1 MKGHLHLPHPH
12 NQRLQRI
19 QAPTYERLQ
28 ARLAED
34 HSEPTEKPLSIH
46 CGWGRLLIGQTYP
59 DAEELA
65 RDLLQEAPGERDIA
79 LYVAAPQQ
87 VLAHAPQQLFLDPS
101 DTLRLWFTDYR
112 PARRPPRGFRIR
124 RVHTE
129 EDWAAINRLYL
140 ARGMLP
146 VQTERL
152 SPRHQGGPIY
162 WLAEDADTGV
172 AVGTVMG
179 LNHAKAFQDPEGG
192 SSLWCLAVDPQCS
205 RPGVGEALVRHLV
218 EHFMSRELAYL
229 DLSVLHNNQ
238 QAKALYRKL
247 GFRELATFTIK
258 RKNGINQS
266 LFLGP
271 GPEEDLNPYAR
282 IIVDEAH
289 RRGIEVRVDDA
300 EGGLFTLTQ
309 GGRQIRCRES
319 LSDLTTAVSM
329 TLCQDKVLTHR
340 ALQHA
345 GLRQPQQRLA
355 GSAEENAAFLAEHGS
370 LVVKPVD
377 GEQGQGVAVDLR
389 TADEVEDRRRPAQH
403 PRADRGAEPPAPGR
417 HRRGKP
423 HPARP
428 RDRAHPAGR
437 RLWLRRRVAQRRTP
451 GRAAHRQ
458 PAHRRHPRGRHR
470 RPPSGPP
477 RGRDPGRAGPGN
489 TGGGPGL
496 PGRGCRPARLRDHR
510 SQRARRP
517 GQPRAAADRR
527 TLRRS
532 SLPPQP
538 RGAFMTPLPQPDL
551 NYLQRVLLEML
562 AIPSPTGFTDTIVRY
577 VAEQLDELGVPF
589 EMTRRG
595 TIRATL
601 QGRLNTPDRAVSAH
615 LDTIGA
621 LVREIKPNG
630 RLGLAPV
637 GCWSSRFAEGSRVT
651 VFTEQGVFRGSVLP
665 LLASGHAFNT
675 EVDNL
680 KISWDNIELRLDA
693 YTASRADSES
703 LGISVGD
710 YVAFDPLPEF
720 TESGHISARHL
731 DDKAGVAALL
741 AALKAVKESGQEPPI
756 DCHPLFTITEEVG
769 SGAAGALPWDVS
781 EFVGIDIA
789 PVAEGQ
795 NSNEHSVSVAMQD
808 SGGPYDFHLSR
819 HLLRLGERHDIALRR
834 DLFRYYHSD
843 AQSAI
848 AAGHDTRAALLAFG
862 CDATHGYERTHID
875 SLAALSRLLTA
886 YILSPPVF
894 ASDAKPRETSLERFN
909 KQLEHPVHMESCTHV
924 PPVDEVLDSSNNSDK
939 D

>member
-1 MKGHLHLPHPH
+1 
-12 NQRLQRI
+12 
-19 QAPTYERLQ
+19 
-28 ARLAED
+28 
-34 HSEPTEKPLSIH
+34 
-46 CGWGRLLIGQTYP
+46 
-59 DAEELA
+59 
-65 RDLLQEAPGERDIA
+65 
-79 LYVAAPQQ
+79 
-87 VLAHAPQQLFLDPS
+87 
-101 DTLRLWFTDYR
+101 
-112 PARRPPRGFRIR
+112 
-124 RVHTE
+124 
-129 EDWAAINRLYL
+129 
-140 ARGMLP
+140 
-146 VQTERL
+146 
-152 SPRHQGGPIY
+152 
-162 WLAEDADTGV
+162 
-172 AVGTVMG
+172 
-179 LNHAKAFQDPEGG
+179 
-192 SSLWCLAVDPQCS
+192 
-205 RPGVGEALVRHLV
+205 
-218 EHFMSRELAYL
+218 
-229 DLSVLHNNQ
+229 
-238 QAKALYRKL
+238 
-247 GFRELATFTIK
+247 
-258 RKNGINQS
+258 
-266 LFLGP
+266 
-271 GPEEDLNPYAR
+271 
-282 IIVDEAH
+282 
-289 RRGIEVRVDDA
+289 
-300 EGGLFTLTQ
+300 
-309 GGRQIRCRES
+309 
-319 LSDLTTAVSM
+319 
-329 TLCQDKVLTHR
+329 
-340 ALQHA
+340 
-345 GLRQPQQRLA
+345 
-355 GSAEENAAFLAEHGS
+355 
-370 LVVKPVD
+370 
-377 GEQGQGVAVDLR
+377 
-389 TADEVEDRRRPAQH
+389 
-403 PRADRGAEPPAPGR
+403 
-417 HRRGKP
+417 
-423 HPARP
+423 
-428 RDRAHPAGR
+428 
-437 RLWLRRRVAQRRTP
+437 
-451 GRAAHRQ
+451 
-458 PAHRRHPRGRHR
+458 
-470 RPPSGPP
+470 
-477 RGRDPGRAGPGN
+477 
-489 TGGGPGL
+489 
-496 PGRGCRPARLRDHR
+496 
-510 SQRARRP
+510 
-517 GQPRAAADRR
+517 
-527 TLRRS
+527 
-532 SLPPQP
+532 
-538 RGAFMTPLPQPDL
+538 MTPLPQPDL

-601 QGRLNTPDRAVSAH
+601 QGHLNTPDRAVSAH

-680 KISWDNIELRLDA
+680 KISWDNIELRLD
-693 YTASRADSES
+693 
-703 LGISVGD
+703 
-710 YVAFDPLPEF
+710 
-720 TESGHISARHL
+720 ARHL